1 MPLYEYKCSACGH
14 GFERIVKFSDPPVR
28 TCPQCGK
35 DAVEQL
41 IHAPAVQFK
50 GSGWY
55 VSDYA
60 RKSNPGA
67 PSSTSSEGGESVSG
81 SKEGAA
87 KEGASKADSSASTG
101 KTPGSA
107 SDAAGGASS
116 KPGSSGEKK

>member
-1 MPLYEYKCSACGH
+1 MPLYEYKCNVCGH
-14 GFERIVKFSDPPVR
+14 SFERIVKFSDPPVK

-60 RKSNPGA
+60 RKSSRGTA
-67 PSSTSSEGGESVSG
+67 SSSGSEGGESASA

-87 KEGASKADSSASTG
+87 KEGASKTDSSASTG
-101 KTPGSA
+101 KTSGSA
-107 SDAAGGASS
+107 SDAASGASS